1 MNIFIVLMLIGAKAS
16 GTATLTFI
24 FPDFHEKEI
33 VREVEEISEPLIKV
47 KGVVQNDSKLEIE
60 LVSSKEI
67 EFNFDV
73 FYDDT
78 SIVSDNGSFID
89 GVKKLEI
96 PTDISGSRREVRWVN
111 ISWMGGSL
119 VVCNAL
125 QKDLSDLSLNSTEES
140 KKR

>member
-33 VREVEEISEPLIKV
+33 VREVEEIREPLIKV
-47 KGVVQNDSKLEIE
+47 NGVVENDCKLEIE
-60 LVSSKEI
+60 LISSKGL

-73 FYDDT
+73 FYDDS
-78 SIVSDNGSFID
+78 SIESYNGNFID
-89 GVKKLEI
+89 GVKKLEVPI
-96 PTDISGSRREVRWVN
+96 VLSGSRREVRWVN
-111 ISWMGGSL
+111 ILWKGGSL

-125 QKDLSDLSLNSTEES
+125 QEDLSDLSLNSKEEFE
-140 KKR
+140 KR